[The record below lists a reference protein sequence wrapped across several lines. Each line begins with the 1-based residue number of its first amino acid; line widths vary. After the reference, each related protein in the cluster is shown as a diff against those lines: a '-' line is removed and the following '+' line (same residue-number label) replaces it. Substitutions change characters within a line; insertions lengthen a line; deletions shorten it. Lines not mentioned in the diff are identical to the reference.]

1 VSTTPDRVARVAV
14 VDPTVET
21 GPGGQPL
28 RRVRDQTLGH
38 GAMVGR
44 YMVLRMLGRGGVG
57 TVYAAHDPKL
67 DRQVALKLLH
77 SSRGDGPERLV
88 REAQA
93 LARLTDPHVVAVY
106 DAGEIDGQVFIAM
119 QLVDGAD
126 LASAVQ
132 RRKPSTAQVLD
143 WFVQAGR
150 GLAAA
155 HAAGLVHRDFKP
167 SNVLIDR
174 KGHVAVTDFGLVR
187 SVAAVDRGLT
197 GMGDILGTP
206 AFMSPE
212 QHDLQP
218 ATQASDQFSFCVALW
233 ETLFDQH
240 PFVAGDRGSM
250 SPFEIGYRIFDGTLI
265 PPPRGA
271 RVPRRVIDALTRGL
285 SRDPAKRWPGMTELV
300 GELVAEPGGRAWGSI
315 AAGMAAAAIGG
326 VAVWIAVGR
335 EDDAA
340 TCRVSAERRTATAWS
355 PAVGGQIRA
364 RFAASTKSFAEAAA
378 AQTTHRLDRYAA
390 RWRQIAADACLA
402 ERAAEGAV
410 TELVVR
416 RRTCLDTRLDAL
428 RGVAD
433 LLATTD
439 SATFVEH
446 AHEIADGLPDL
457 ADCADA
463 GALAAG
469 PTAPPADKA
478 AEVAEL
484 EHRLALAAAR
494 GLGGDPGARD
504 ELAAL
509 ATRADR
515 VAWPPLQ
522 IRAHLEY
529 GLRRIGTLEPGEEPL
544 VRAAELATA
553 HRLDRDAARAWAGA
567 VIGAALARKA
577 DVVAVLAPTARAAAQ
592 RTGDRRLEVDAEIAH
607 GRALTRLG
615 SYQEASE
622 LCKAAFA
629 AAQTL
634 DQPASITAARD
645 CLLES
650 LAPLGAIAE
659 ITPMLEQMIADVTRT
674 SGADHPRIADYLSV
688 RSQLWLRQGK
698 LAEARA
704 DADRSAEIRGK
715 AYPPEHVKN
724 AEALELRAQLAMT
737 SGQVAEAK
745 QLYTEALARGAAID
759 PPPLRLLGAVHT
771 MLGFLA
777 VQVDNDLP
785 RALRHFEEAAP
796 LIEKRAGAESLEL
809 GILLSNYGQYKAMQ
823 DVDAGLAIL
832 GEARAIL
839 DKLRDKRAL
848 SVATAMAEI
857 EVNAR
862 RWSSARIHAEE
873 MVAHADADA
882 DPFTLAMAKWML
894 AQALVRTGGDRKRA
908 HQLASEARAVYAQAG
923 PTQAK
928 ELAKIDGWLARN

>member
-1 VSTTPDRVARVAV
+1 VSTTPDRVARVAL
-14 VDPTVET
+14 VDPTLET
-21 GPGGQPL
+21 DPSGQPL
-28 RRVRDQTLGH
+28 RRVRDDTLGH

-77 SSRGDGPERLV
+77 STRGDGPERLV

-106 DAGEIDGQVFIAM
+106 DAGELDGQVFIAM
-119 QLVDGAD
+119 QLVDGED

-132 RRKPSTAQVLD
+132 RRTPSTAQALG

-155 HAAGLVHRDFKP
+155 HGAGLVHRDFKP

-187 SVAAVDRGLT
+187 SVTAVDRGLT

-218 ATQASDQFSFCVALW
+218 ATEASDQFSFCVALW
-233 ETLFDQH
+233 ETLFDHH
-240 PFVAGDRGSM
+240 PFVVGDRGSM
-250 SPFEIGYRIFDGTLI
+250 SPFEIGYRIFDGNLI
-265 PPPRGA
+265 APPRGH
-271 RVPRRVIDALTRGL
+271 RVPRRVVDALTRGL
-285 SRDPAKRWPGMTELV
+285 SRDPAKRWPAMTDLV
-300 GELVAEPGGRAWGSI
+300 AELVAEPSGRAWGSI

-326 VAVWIAVGR
+326 VAVWVAVGR

-340 TCRVSAERRTATAWS
+340 ACRTTAERRIATAWS
-355 PAVGGQIRA
+355 PAIGGQIKT
-364 RFAASTKSFAEAAA
+364 RFQASTKSFADAAA
-378 AQTTHRLDRYAA
+378 TQVTKRLDRYAA

-402 ERAAEGAV
+402 ERAASGAV

-428 RGVAD
+428 RGLAD

-439 SATFVEH
+439 NPLFVEN
-446 AHEIADGLPDL
+446 AQEMTDGLPDL
-457 ADCADA
+457 GDCADSD
-463 GALAAG
+463 ALLAG

-478 AEVAEL
+478 AEVGELEHQLALATARGHGGDPRARAEL
-484 EHRLALAAAR
+484 E
-494 GLGGDPGARD
+494 
-504 ELAAL
+504 AL

-515 VAWPPLQ
+515 VGWPPLQ
-522 IRAHLEY
+522 IHAQLAY
-529 GLRRIGTLEPGEEPL
+529 GLRRIGELEPGEEPL
-544 VRAAELATA
+544 LKAAELATA

-567 VIGAALARKA
+567 IIAAALARKR
-577 DVVAVLAPTARAAAQ
+577 DVVGVLAPTARAAAQ
-592 RTGDRRLEVDAEIAH
+592 RTGDRQLEIDAEIAH
-607 GRALTRLG
+607 GRALIRLG
-615 SYQEASE
+615 SYQEASA
-622 LCKAAFA
+622 LCKTAYAG
-629 AAQTL
+629 AQTL
-634 DQPASITAARD
+634 EQPASITDARD

-659 ITPMLEQMIADVTRT
+659 ITPMLEQMIADTT
-674 SGADHPRIADYLSV
+674 QSKGADHPKIADYLAV
-688 RSQLWLRQGK
+688 RVQLWLRQGK
-698 LAEARA
+698 VAEARA
-704 DADRSAEIRGK
+704 DAEKSGEIRGK
-715 AYPPEHVKN
+715 AYPPEHLKN
-724 AEALELRAQLAMT
+724 AEALELRA
-737 SGQVAEAK
+737 SVALTEGKVGEAK

-759 PPPLRLLGAVHT
+759 PPPLRILGAVHT
-771 MLGFLA
+771 MLGYLA
-777 VQVDNDLP
+777 VQVDSDLP
-785 RALRHFEEAAP
+785 RALRHFEEAIP
-796 LIEKRAGAESLEL
+796 LIKKRAGAESLEL

-839 DKLRDKRAL
+839 DKLHDKRAI

-857 EVNAR
+857 EVNNK

-873 MVAHADADA
+873 MVGHADADT

-894 AQALVRTGGDRKRA
+894 AQALVKTGGDGKRA
-908 HQLASEARAVYAQAG
+908 KQLATEARAVYAQAG

-928 ELAKIDGWLARN
+928 ELAKIDAWLARH